1 MNPVINIIRLTRPV
15 NLLIIVATMYALRY
29 NVVAPFTE
37 VYAHGAPPAL
47 DGFSFFL
54 AVCVMVL
61 LAAAGNT
68 INDYFDQKVDR
79 INKPDRLI
87 VGKSIKR
94 RVAMILHQ
102 VFNIVAVLIGL
113 YLGWKSDSYTIAAI
127 PVLLATVLWIYSPM
141 LKKMFLLGNFAVT
154 LCVMA
159 VPLWVGLLET
169 NAIWHEYA
177 DMLADPLGLNRQ
189 CWNWIWAYTAFAA
202 LLTLVR
208 EAQKDLEDLA
218 GDKESGFR
226 TMAVQWGPVATGN
239 YIKSI
244 LMITVALAVVGLVMV
259 FDLNWIATVVAL
271 VTCVLP
277 MSLSFFTTARA
288 ASKSDYTRASK
299 WTKLAMAGGLLFTF
313 VIRWWLIQ

>member
-79 INKPDRLI
+79 INKPERLI

-102 VFNIVAVLIGL
+102 AFNVVAVLIGL

-127 PVLLATVLWIYSPM
+127 PVLLATVLWIYSPI
-141 LKKMFLLGNFAVT
+141 LKKMFLLGNIAVT

-177 DMLADPLGLNRQ
+177 DMLTDPRGLNRQ

-202 LLTLVR
+202 LLTLIR

-226 TMAVQWGPVATGN
+226 TMAVLWGPALTGN
-239 YIKSI
+239 YIKAVLAI
-244 LMITVALAVVGLVMV
+244 AITLAVTGIVMV
-259 FDLNWIATVVAL
+259 FEFNWIATLIAFL
-271 VTCVLP
+271 TCVVP
-277 MSLSFFTTARA
+277 MSASFFMTMRA
-288 ASKSDYTRASK
+288 QSKADYTRASK
-299 WTKLAMAGGLLFTF
+299 RTKMAMAGGLLFTF
-313 VIRWWLIQ
+313 VIRWWLMQ